1 MDNILINEGYTS
13 SRSQIR
19 LSRWNVLFIL
29 FNRWLLN
36 NYGLLNR
43 NILYCWSNILN
54 SFLRTVFALLL
65 HCFLHCPLYYSL
77 YYSLHCLW
85 YCFWYCL
92 FELFFSHIIDL
103 LLHFTKSE
111 IYYVLTKMSSG
122 KFLINI
128 HFADIY
134 HFLLISIITQNAQ
147 SNYYYLKCFHHLTL
161 TWMIQAGLFLF
172 IISASFILQIHYI
185 EKGIFHSVNLNKN
198 IICFYFTHSIIII
211 SHLSYPSCELFR
223 HSV

>member
-1 MDNILINEGYTS
+1 MEET
-13 SRSQIR
+13 
-19 LSRWNVLFIL
+19 
-29 FNRWLLN
+29 
-36 NYGLLNR
+36 
-43 NILYCWSNILN
+43 
-54 SFLRTVFALLL
+54 
-65 HCFLHCPLYYSL
+65 
-77 YYSLHCLW
+77 
-85 YCFWYCL
+85 
-92 FELFFSHIIDL
+92 

-185 EKGIFHSVNLNKN
+185 EKGIFHSVNLNKKHN
-198 IICFYFTHSIIII
+198 LFLFHAFHNYHLTSVISKLWAVQAQCVIAGFSPVLICVKVIICSSPFICVCHHFHSFLLFYI
-211 SHLSYPSCELFR
+211 
-223 HSV
+223 V